1 MNEDR
6 VDADASYG
14 YTYTRESD
22 RYAVTW
28 PDGGVTLPGDTVRQM
43 IRAYSKHGE
52 NLTMHEVAVKF
63 AMPRVE
69 FDRARR
75 ALGWTKQHE
84 PFTVEELEARDLRD
98 LEAESLV
105 AKRQVLARRVDRL
118 ELKAVQDDAARWRQL
133 EAGTL
138 DPFAR
143 AVEAILAR
151 RATEDAHTPPRR
163 PPAAPKARSGR
174 PTRAARH
181 YMIHYHPSDL
191 HLGLR
196 TDPAYGS
203 ADAYNVEEARRRALA
218 GLDDALTRARELI
231 AAGGVVDYVLLPCGG
246 DFVHSDNV
254 HGRTT
259 SFRHEMDLDGLPEHA
274 FVEGME
280 LYVEMVERV
289 LADGL
294 KVRIEVVPGNHDYY
308 TSVGIGRAAALVFRH
323 VEAVEV
329 GNAIAPYAY
338 VDYGSSGI
346 VLHHGDGLKD
356 ARALAENLT
365 VQARKAR
372 KNHRFGYAITGNLH
386 HVKQHENGG
395 ILLLQQPSPATSD
408 RYAVK
413 GGWTTSR
420 PAVNIFVFDRERGL
434 TETRYVAFD

>member
-1 MNEDR
+1 VNEDR

-14 YTYTRESD
+14 YVYDQETDHYT
-22 RYAVTW
+22 VTW
-28 PDGGVTLPGDTVRQM
+28 PQGGVSLPGDTVRRM
-43 IRAYSKHGE
+43 IRAYSKDGE
-52 NLTMHEVAVKF
+52 NLTMHEVAVRF
-63 AMPRVE
+63 ALPRVE
-69 FDRARR
+69 FDRTRR

-84 PFTVEELEARDLRD
+84 PFTVEELTARDLRD
-98 LEAESLV
+98 LENETLV
-105 AKRQVLARRVDRL
+105 AKRRVLARRVERK
-118 ELKAVQDDAARWRQL
+118 ELRDVRDDAARWRQL

-138 DPFAR
+138 DPFTR
-143 AVEAILAR
+143 AVESILAR
-151 RATEDAHTPPRR
+151 RGQDPAPPPRR
-163 PPAAPKARSGR
+163 SKRPAAKRTA
-174 PTRAARH
+174 TRH
-181 YMIHYHPSDL
+181 YMLHYHPSDL

-203 ADAYNVEEARRRALA
+203 ADAYNVDEARRRALA
-218 GLDDALTRARELI
+218 GLDDTLKRARELI

-259 SFRHEMDLDGLPEHA
+259 SFRHEMDMDGLPEHA

-289 LADGL
+289 LAEGL
-294 KVRIEVVPGNHDYY
+294 TVRIEVVPGNHDYY

-338 VDYGSSGI
+338 VDYGASGI
-346 VLHHGDGLKD
+346 VLHHGDGLRD

-365 VQARKAR
+365 MQARKAR

-420 PAVNIFVFDRERGL
+420 PAVNVFVFDRERGL
-434 TETRYVAFD
+434 VETRYVAFD